1 MLCKNCGKELPIAGK
16 FCPFCGA
23 TVEQA
28 GVNDE
33 TAVFTSLPDELN
45 GPIDL
50 SAFDAAMKEGHT
62 SAGGAQD
69 GVTTGDPLAATDPR
83 IPAADELPPI
93 DVPPVRRAS
102 GTPEAPRTTYFGEP
116 DPDDRPYRKPSKGK
130 KGAVIAVVV
139 IVIIA
144 LIAGGVWFFLSR
156 QPDENLTLAE
166 QYMNRG
172 NRGDFDKA
180 LEYYLAAQAEA
191 SDPSSLDATIQLLED
206 FQTAQDYVDN
216 GQYTEAVAALKQLQ
230 NRVTDPS
237 SALYTAIED
246 LLSQAQ
252 TAQSD
257 SEFSSDLQSAQDAL
271 SSGQLDSCLAKLDD
285 LDADD
290 TLSAEQKQQ
299 VSDLRDQLTEAQE
312 SAQRQ
317 EEAQQQQSEQKQTFA
332 ERIDELEQS
341 DLQIASAATAED
353 ELALT
358 AGSFEQWDALLMEMY
373 DYLSTILN
381 ADQYASEEASFQ
393 QWVEERDSGAANA
406 ASEVTDETAAQ
417 LASYSFRQSYTKAR
431 CYKLLDMM

>member
-1 MLCKNCGKELPIAGK
+1 MLCKNCGKELSIAGK

-23 TVEQA
+23 VIEQE

-50 SAFDAAMKEGHT
+50 SAFDAAMKEGHPA
-62 SAGGAQD
+62 AGGAQD
-69 GVTTGDPLAATDPR
+69 GVTSGDPLAATDPR
-83 IPAADELPPI
+83 MPAADELPPI
-93 DVPPVRRAS
+93 DVPPVQRSAGAPS
-102 GTPEAPRTTYFGEP
+102 SPRTTYFGTP
-116 DPDDRPYRKPSKGK
+116 DPDDRPYRRPSKGK
-130 KGAVIAVVV
+130 KAAVIVV
-139 IVIIA
+139 IVLVIA
-144 LIAGGVWFFLSR
+144 ALAGGGVWYFLSR

-166 QYMNRG
+166 QYMA
-172 NRGDFDKA
+172 RGDFDKA
-180 LEYYLAAQAEA
+180 LEYYQAAQAEA
-191 SDPSSLDATIQLLED
+191 DDPSSLDATIQLLRD
-206 FQTAQDYVDN
+206 YQDAQDYVDN

-237 SALYTAIED
+237 SALYAAVED
-246 LLSQAQ
+246 LLNQAQ

-257 SEFSSDLQSAQDAL
+257 SEFASDLARAQEY
-271 SSGQLDSCLAKLDD
+271 LDNSQYDQCAAMLDT

-290 TLSAEQKQQ
+290 TLTEDQKSQ
-299 VSDLRDQLTEAQE
+299 VADLREQLTEAQE

-317 EEAQQQQSEQKQTFA
+317 EESQQQQSEQKQTFSD
-332 ERIDELEQS
+332 RIDKLEEN
-341 DLQIASAATAED
+341 DLQIASAATTED

-358 AGSFEQWDALLMEMY
+358 ASSFEQWDSLLMDMY

-393 QWVEERDSGAANA
+393 QWVEERDSGAENA
-406 ASEVTDETAAQ
+406 AEGASDDTAAQ

-431 CYKLLDMM
+431 CYRLLDMM

>member
-23 TVEQA
+23 PVEQT

-33 TAVFTSLPDELN
+33 TAVFTSLPEDLE

-50 SAFDAAMKEGHT
+50 SAFDAAMKEGHP
-62 SAGGAQD
+62 SAGAAED
-69 GVTTGDPLAATDPR
+69 GVTAGDPLAATDPR
-83 IPAADELPPI
+83 M
-93 DVPPVRRAS
+93 
-102 GTPEAPRTTYFGEP
+102 TYFGEP

-139 IVIIA
+139 IIIIA

-156 QPDENLTLAE
+156 SQPDENLTLAE
-166 QYMNRG
+166 QYM

-191 SDPSSLDATIQLLED
+191 SDPSSLDATIQLIRD
-206 FQTAQDYVDN
+206 YQAAQDYVDN

-237 SALYTAIED
+237 SALYAAVED

-252 TAQSD
+252 SAQSD
-257 SEFSSDLQSAQDAL
+257 SEFAADFERAQEYLANSQYDQCAAM
-271 SSGQLDSCLAKLDD
+271 LDT

-290 TLSAEQKQQ
+290 TLTDDQKQQ
-299 VSDLRDQLTEAQE
+299 VADLREELTKAQE

-317 EEAQQQQSEQKQTFA
+317 EENQQQQSEQKQSFS
-332 ERIDELEQS
+332 ERIDSLEQT
-341 DLQIASAATAED
+341 DLEIASAATAED

-358 AGSFEQWDALLMEMY
+358 ASSFEQWDALLMEMY

-381 ADQYASEEASFQ
+381 ADQYAAEEASFQ

-406 ASEVTDETAAQ
+406 ASAVEDETEAQ

>member
-23 TVEQA
+23 PVEQT

-33 TAVFTSLPDELN
+33 TAVFTSLPEDLE

-50 SAFDAAMKEGHT
+50 SAFDAAMKEGHP
-62 SAGGAQD
+62 SAGAAED
-69 GVTTGDPLAATDPR
+69 GVTAGD
-83 IPAADELPPI
+83 
-93 DVPPVRRAS
+93 
-102 GTPEAPRTTYFGEP
+102 PRTTYFGEP

-139 IVIIA
+139 IIIIA

-156 QPDENLTLAE
+156 SQPDENLTLAE
-166 QYMNRG
+166 QYM

-191 SDPSSLDATIQLLED
+191 SDPSSLDATIQLIRD
-206 FQTAQDYVDN
+206 YQAAQDYVDN

-237 SALYTAIED
+237 SALYAAVED

-252 TAQSD
+252 SAQSD
-257 SEFSSDLQSAQDAL
+257 SEFAADFERAQEYLANSQYDQCAAM
-271 SSGQLDSCLAKLDD
+271 LDT

-290 TLSAEQKQQ
+290 TLTDDQKQQ
-299 VSDLRDQLTEAQE
+299 VADLREELTKAQE

-317 EEAQQQQSEQKQTFA
+317 EENQQQQSEQKQSFS
-332 ERIDELEQS
+332 ERIDSLEQT
-341 DLQIASAATAED
+341 DLEIASAATAED

-358 AGSFEQWDALLMEMY
+358 ASSFEQWDALLMEMY

-381 ADQYASEEASFQ
+381 ADQYAAEEASFQ

-406 ASEVTDETAAQ
+406 ASAVEDETEAQ

>member
-45 GPIDL
+45 GPIDT
-50 SAFDAAMKEGHT
+50 SAFDAAMRDAHPA
-62 SAGGAQD
+62 AGGAASS
-69 GVTTGDPLAATDPR
+69 DPLGATDPR

-172 NRGDFDKA
+172 DFDKA

-206 FQTAQDYVDN
+206 FQTAQDYVDS

-257 SEFSSDLQSAQDAL
+257 SEFAADFARAQEYLANSQYDQCAAM
-271 SSGQLDSCLAKLDD
+271 LDT

-290 TLSAEQKQQ
+290 TLTDDQKQQ
-299 VSDLRDQLTEAQE
+299 VSDLRSQLTEAQE

-332 ERIDELEQS
+332 DRIDELEQS

>member
-23 TVEQA
+23 PVEQT

-33 TAVFTSLPDELN
+33 TAVFTSLPEDLE

-50 SAFDAAMKEGHT
+50 SAFDAAMKEGHPST
-62 SAGGAQD
+62 GAAED
-69 GVTTGDPLAATDPR
+69 GVTAGDPLAATDPR
-83 IPAADELPPI
+83 IPASDELPPI
-93 DVPPVRRAS
+93 DVPPVRRAA

-139 IVIIA
+139 IIIIA

-156 QPDENLTLAE
+156 SQPDENLTLAE
-166 QYMNRG
+166 QYM

-191 SDPSSLDATIQLLED
+191 SDPSSLDATIQLIRD
-206 FQTAQDYVDN
+206 YQAAQDYVDN

-237 SALYTAIED
+237 SALYAAVED

-252 TAQSD
+252 SAQSD
-257 SEFSSDLQSAQDAL
+257 SEFAADFERAQEYLANSQYDQCAAM
-271 SSGQLDSCLAKLDD
+271 LDT

-290 TLSAEQKQQ
+290 TLTDDQKQQ
-299 VSDLRDQLTEAQE
+299 VADLREELTKAQE

-317 EEAQQQQSEQKQTFA
+317 EENQQQQSEQRQSFS
-332 ERIDELEQS
+332 ERIDSLEQT
-341 DLQIASAATAED
+341 DLEIASAATAED

-358 AGSFEQWDALLMEMY
+358 ASSFEQWDALLMEMY

-381 ADQYASEEASFQ
+381 ADQYAAEEASFQ

-406 ASEVTDETAAQ
+406 ASAVEDETEAQ

>member
-62 SAGGAQD
+62 PAGGAQD

-102 GTPEAPRTTYFGEP
+102 GTPEAPRATYFGEP

-166 QYMNRG
+166 QYM

-257 SEFSSDLQSAQDAL
+257 SEFAADFARAQEYL
-271 SSGQLDSCLAKLDD
+271 SNSQYDQCAAMLDT

-290 TLSAEQKQQ
+290 TLTDDQKQQ
-299 VSDLRDQLTEAQE
+299 VSDLRSQLTEAQE

-332 ERIDELEQS
+332 DRIDELEQS

>member
-23 TVEQA
+23 TVEQE

-33 TAVFTSLPDELN
+33 TAVFTDLPEELK

-50 SAFDAAMKEGHT
+50 SAFDAAMKEGHP
-62 SAGGAQD
+62 SAGAEGE
-69 GVTTGDPLAATDPR
+69 GVTAGDPLAATDPH
-83 IPAADELPPI
+83 IPTAEELPPI

-130 KGAVIAVVV
+130 KGAVIAVVA
-139 IVIIA
+139 IIIIA
-144 LIAGGVWFFLSR
+144 LIAGGVWFFLRS

-166 QYMNRG
+166 QYM

-191 SDPSSLDATIQLLED
+191 SDPSSLDATIQLIRD
-206 FQTAQDYVDN
+206 YQDAKDYVDN
-216 GQYTEAVAALKQLQ
+216 DQYTEAIAALKQLQ

-237 SALYTAIED
+237 SALYEAIDEM
-246 LLSQAQ
+246 LAEAQ
-252 TAQSD
+252 SAQSD
-257 SEFSSDLQSAQDAL
+257 SEFASDFERAQEYLANSQFDQCAAM
-271 SSGQLDSCLAKLDD
+271 LDT

-290 TLSAEQKQQ
+290 TLTDEQKKQ
-299 VSDLRDQLTEAQE
+299 VSDLRSQLTEAQE

-317 EEAQQQQSEQKQTFA
+317 EETQQQQSEQKASFSS
-332 ERIDELEQS
+332 RIEELEQS

-406 ASEVTDETAAQ
+406 ASEVEGDTEAQ

>member
-1 MLCKNCGKELPIAGK
+1 M
-16 FCPFCGA
+16 
-23 TVEQA
+23 
-28 GVNDE
+28 
-33 TAVFTSLPDELN
+33 
-45 GPIDL
+45 
-50 SAFDAAMKEGHT
+50 
-62 SAGGAQD
+62 
-69 GVTTGDPLAATDPR
+69 
-83 IPAADELPPI
+83 
-93 DVPPVRRAS
+93 
-102 GTPEAPRTTYFGEP
+102 
-116 DPDDRPYRKPSKGK
+116 
-130 KGAVIAVVV
+130 
-139 IVIIA
+139 
-144 LIAGGVWFFLSR
+144 
-156 QPDENLTLAE
+156 
-166 QYMNRG
+166 
-172 NRGDFDKA
+172 
-180 LEYYLAAQAEA
+180 
-191 SDPSSLDATIQLLED
+191 
-206 FQTAQDYVDN
+206 
-216 GQYTEAVAALKQLQ
+216 
-230 NRVTDPS
+230 TDPS

-257 SEFSSDLQSAQDAL
+257 SEFAADFARAQEYLANSKYEQCADM
-271 SSGQLDSCLAKLDD
+271 LDT

-290 TLSAEQKQQ
+290 TLTDDQKQQ
-299 VSDLRDQLTEAQE
+299 VSDLRSQLTEAQE

-317 EEAQQQQSEQKQTFA
+317 EEALQQQSEQKQTFA
-332 ERIDELEQS
+332 DRIDELEQS

>member
-1 MLCKNCGKELPIAGK
+1 MLCNNCGKELPIAGK

-172 NRGDFDKA
+172 DFDKA

-257 SEFSSDLQSAQDAL
+257 SEFAADFARAQEYLANSQYDQCAAM
-271 SSGQLDSCLAKLDD
+271 LDT

-290 TLSAEQKQQ
+290 TLTDDQKQQ
-299 VSDLRDQLTEAQE
+299 VSDLRSQLTEAQE

-317 EEAQQQQSEQKQTFA
+317 
-332 ERIDELEQS
+332 
-341 DLQIASAATAED
+341 
-353 ELALT
+353 
-358 AGSFEQWDALLMEMY
+358 
-373 DYLSTILN
+373 
-381 ADQYASEEASFQ
+381 
-393 QWVEERDSGAANA
+393 
-406 ASEVTDETAAQ
+406 
-417 LASYSFRQSYTKAR
+417 
-431 CYKLLDMM
+431 

>member
-23 TVEQA
+23 PVEQT

-33 TAVFTSLPDELN
+33 TAVFTSLPEDLE

-50 SAFDAAMKEGHT
+50 LAFDAAMKEGHP
-62 SAGGAQD
+62 SAGTAED

-83 IPAADELPPI
+83 IPASDELPPI
-93 DVPPVRRAS
+93 DVPPVRRAA

-139 IVIIA
+139 IIIIA
-144 LIAGGVWFFLSR
+144 LIGGGVWFFLSR
-156 QPDENLTLAE
+156 SQPDENLTLAE
-166 QYMNRG
+166 QYM

-191 SDPSSLDATIQLLED
+191 SDPSSLDATIQLIRD
-206 FQTAQDYVDN
+206 YQAAQDYVDN

-237 SALYTAIED
+237 SALYAAVED

-252 TAQSD
+252 SAQSD
-257 SEFSSDLQSAQDAL
+257 SEFAADFERAQEYLANSQYDQCAAM
-271 SSGQLDSCLAKLDD
+271 LDT

-290 TLSAEQKQQ
+290 TLTDDQKQQ
-299 VSDLRDQLTEAQE
+299 VADLREELTKAQE

-317 EEAQQQQSEQKQTFA
+317 EENQQQQSEQKQSFS
-332 ERIDELEQS
+332 ERIDSLEQT
-341 DLQIASAATAED
+341 DLEIASAATAED

-358 AGSFEQWDALLMEMY
+358 ASSFEQWDALLMEMY

-381 ADQYASEEASFQ
+381 ADQYAAEEASFQ

-406 ASEVTDETAAQ
+406 ASAVEDETEAQ